1 VKTAFLVAIA
11 CLNLSAATY
20 YLAPASLGGNDSNSG
35 TTAGAPW
42 LTPNHSVNCGDVIV
56 AAASNAYIGGTLNA
70 NSWGT
75 VNCGGNHGVAWVQCV
90 TFDACKSSTG
100 IHPDQSH
107 WGISGF
113 EDSQVGGGCFA
124 ASPRTTTI
132 IDIIFANDIA
142 NGCGGSGLT
151 TYDVGNQGVDYVAI
165 IGSISYNATTSS
177 LECYSGINIF
187 QPVPADT
194 VPGTH
199 IYIAGNFA
207 FDNVNPNPCGG
218 TAPTDGEGIIF
229 DTLNGSG
236 DGVNYTQQIVAE
248 NNITVFNGGRGISCC
263 GNTNANIF
271 FRNNTMYG
279 NMKNVV
285 GSCAE
290 IYSNQTVNMVITGN
304 LGQTTSN
311 CSGAEYVFIVQASDY
326 TSLLFNNWGYSST
339 GQNVSV
345 ISSPTFAAVNNLF
358 GTSPAFVNPVDPGA
372 PSCGAFASVPA
383 CMATVIANYTPT
395 ASGAAAYGYQ
405 IPGAPAYNPLYP
417 KWLCNVT
424 LPAGLVQNGCVQSGS
439 PSASLR

>member
-1 VKTAFLVAIA
+1 
-11 CLNLSAATY
+11 
-20 YLAPASLGGNDSNSG
+20 
-35 TTAGAPW
+35 
-42 LTPNHSVNCGDVIV
+42 
-56 AAASNAYIGGTLNA
+56 
-70 NSWGT
+70 
-75 VNCGGNHGVAWVQCV
+75 VQCV

-290 IYSNQTVNMVITGN
+290 IYSNLTVNMVITGN